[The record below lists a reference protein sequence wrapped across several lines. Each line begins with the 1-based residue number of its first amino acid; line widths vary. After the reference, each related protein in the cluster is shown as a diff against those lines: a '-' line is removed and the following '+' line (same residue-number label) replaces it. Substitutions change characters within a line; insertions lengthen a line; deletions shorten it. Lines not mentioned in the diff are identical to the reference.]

1 MCKEK
6 LFLTVRLFHSEK
18 AVCGNGAKNGLVV
31 GTASLNFLIFQFHS
45 TYGKGWIY

>member
-1 MCKEK
+1 
-6 LFLTVRLFHSEK
+6 LTARLFHNEK
-18 AVCGNGAKNGLVV
+18 AICGNGAKNGLV